1 MEEKELK
8 TSTGQRIAILLI
20 AFIMLG
26 SIIAGYVAI
35 VASGNSASKT
45 GDTVSEITEEK
56 KAEYEAAYEE
66 KKSEFAAAT
75 KSEYDTFK
83 NYLGEVREYDESAAN
98 SNGVTTKELYEG
110 SGRELAAGDTDYAAY
125 YVGWCADGTVFDSSL
140 DDASNPTMFVRT
152 LEVSGGLIKGW
163 QEGVVGMKLG
173 GVRRI
178 TMPGEKAYGES
189 MEICGG
195 YSKPLRFL
203 VMAVERDEEIMKLSN
218 EFIVARMRKEYADYG
233 IDYGA

>member
-8 TSTGQRIAILLI
+8 TSVGQRIAILLI

-35 VASGNSASKT
+35 VASGNSVSKT

-66 KKSEFAAAT
+66 KKTEFAAAT
-75 KSEYDTFK
+75 SDEYDIFK
-83 NYLGEVREYDESAAN
+83 NYLGEIHEYDEEVAN
-98 SNGVTTKELYEG
+98 NSDVTIKELYEG
-110 SGRELAAGDTDYAAY
+110 SGRELGESDKNYVAY
-125 YVGWCADGTVFDSSL
+125 YVGWCANGEVFDSSL
-140 DDASNPTMFVRT
+140 DDATNPTMFVRA
-152 LEVSGGLIKGW
+152 LDVSGDLIKGW
-163 QEGVVGMKLG
+163 NEGVVGMKLG

-178 TMPGEKAYGES
+178 TMSGEKAYGDLR
-189 MEICGG
+189 EICGG
-195 YSKPLRFL
+195 YYKPLRFL
-203 VMAVERDEEIMKLSN
+203 VMAVERDEDLLRLSD
-218 EFIVARMRKEYADYG
+218 EFTMARMRKEYADYG